1 MKRRNSGGSSRP
13 IWKEIDSSSAEK
25 MSSPLLLDS
34 NILSKAVHP
43 SVEEHMPIAAAIQR
57 LFKDNRFKVF
67 VPEITDYELRRK
79 LLHIGYR
86 PHQGR
91 KWAREALIE
100 LNQMVS
106 LGYLPLTTEAM
117 KLAASLWA
125 QTRSE
130 GRLRGPEQSL
140 DIDIILAAQAQQA
153 GGQIVTTN
161 EKHFK
166 DIADVFDW
174 RSFQP

>member
-1 MKRRNSGGSSRP
+1 MP
-13 IWKEIDSSSAEK
+13 
-25 MSSPLLLDS
+25 SPLLLDS
-34 NILSKAVHP
+34 NILSKVVHP
-43 SVEEHMPIAAAIQR
+43 SAEEHRSIATAIQR
-57 LFKDNRFKVF
+57 LFKDNRFEVF

-100 LNQMVS
+100 LDQIAS
-106 LGYLPLTTEAM
+106 QGYLPLTTEAM

-130 GRLRGPEQSL
+130 GRLRGPEESL
-140 DIDIILAAQAQQA
+140 DTDIILVAQARQA

-161 EKHFK
+161 EKHFWG
-166 DIADVFDW
+166 IADLFDW